1 MTTNTAPWSDTIKK
15 EARGTNDYDLGEV
28 QDTGT
33 YYVHTQRGIEHRTQF
48 YIPKKLFKNYDG
60 HTVHFDVD
68 EADANQFIGKKYPS
82 DEEYR
87 AKYEPQPKETPAIIP
102 GMIPGNP
109 INTHSSNNS
118 ISEQQSNPINM
129 QSGASSDVVER
140 IPLMTEHLDV
150 TKHVH
155 EDEVS
160 ITKIPYKET
169 QTKDIEVTH
178 DEIRVEEVQ
187 PSSSTK
193 IPEMK
198 KGLTEETIR
207 IPVEHEDVDIVKRPE
222 VREELIIHKTPI
234 TETRHISEDIQS
246 EKFQI
251 SDKTKDTALEE
262 EKKKPSTT

>member
-102 GMIPGNP
+102 GIASGKIIL
-109 INTHSSNNS
+109 INVRNFVAPRSDDAS
-118 ISEQQSNPINM
+118 IYF
-129 QSGASSDVVER
+129 
-140 IPLMTEHLDV
+140 L
-150 TKHVH
+150 
-155 EDEVS
+155 S
-160 ITKIPYKET
+160 ITLI
-169 QTKDIEVTH
+169 
-178 DEIRVEEVQ
+178 
-187 PSSSTK
+187 S
-193 IPEMK
+193 M
-198 KGLTEETIR
+198 
-207 IPVEHEDVDIVKRPE
+207 
-222 VREELIIHKTPI
+222 ELILR
-234 TETRHISEDIQS
+234 ELISRYWAVS
-246 EKFQI
+246 RGTMTM
-251 SDKTKDTALEE
+251 S
-262 EKKKPSTT
+262 S